1 MKDYEIF
8 CANPREQYLSS
19 KSEIDESVMRVLNS
33 ESYILGSE
41 VKSFEEEFAKYI
53 GAEYCVGVNS
63 GTDALILSLEALG
76 IGAGDEVLTPSHTAV
91 ATIASII
98 AVGAVPIFVDIS
110 ESSFTIDIEK
120 AYSLVTSKTKALIA
134 VHIYG
139 HPCEMDPIMIFIHA
153 TGLKLIEDCAQAHG
167 AEYKG
172 KKVGTFGDISCFSFY
187 PTKNLGAI
195 GDGGALV
202 TSNENIAN
210 RVRGL
215 RQYGWD
221 TNRTSQESGR
231 VSRLDEIQAAVLSVK
246 LRKLDELNGKR
257 QNLASLYSLNLKNSK
272 LQLPQSNP
280 QAEHVFHLF
289 VIQVENRTQIISE
302 LNAANIFPGI
312 HYPLPA
318 HKHPA
323 FMGFWDKNTQSLMT
337 TEALSNRILSLPMY
351 PELSK
356 SQVELVCEVITS
368 V

>member
-1 MKDYEIF
+1 MNERIL
-8 CANPREQYLSS
+8 CANPKLQYMENHG
-19 KSEIDESVMRVLNS
+19 EILGAITHVLES
-33 ESYILGSE
+33 ESYILGESVE
-41 VKSFEEEFAKYI
+41 LFEDEFATYI
-53 GAEYCVGVNS
+53 GASYCVGVNS
-63 GTDALILSLEALG
+63 GTDALILALMALD
-76 IGAGDEVLTPSHTAV
+76 IGPGDEVITPSHTAV
-91 ATIASII
+91 ATVTAIV
-98 AVGAVPIFVDIS
+98 AVGATPVFTEVDPITYTLDPNFLLRLIN
-110 ESSFTIDIEK
+110 K
-120 AYSLVTSKTKALIA
+120 KTKAVIV
-134 VHIYG
+134 VHLYG
-139 HPCEMDPIMIFIHA
+139 HPCDMDSIQMITEEKGIH
-153 TGLKLIEDCAQAHG
+153 LIEDCAQAHG
-167 AEYKG
+167 AKWAG
-172 KKVGTFGDISCFSFY
+172 KKVGTFGIVSCFSFY